1 MFLDAALMSTTLT
14 WWCLALAA
22 LVLLPTARFAQWQAM
37 VSIPLRQH
45 LLLAS
50 LVFLV
55 VLWLISV
62 RVFDGLWLHFMG
74 ITTVTLL
81 VGWRFTVLLGAV
93 ASCGYALLIDQP
105 IIAAAPAWLVTVLIP
120 ASLSRLLVYW
130 LRRRPQSNLFIY
142 LLGAGFGGGAL
153 SALGLAAGGLLLL
166 ELSGDH
172 SRVMAALENWP
183 LMTLI
188 MFPEGFINGMVLSV
202 IVVLNP
208 EAVKTFDSDKYM
220 GEG

>member
-1 MFLDAALMSTTLT
+1 MFIDPVLMPTALT
-14 WWCLALAA
+14 WWCSALAL
-22 LVLLPTARFAQWQAM
+22 LVLLPTLRYAEWRAMWQ
-37 VSIPLRQH
+37 VPLRQH
-45 LLLAS
+45 LFFAS
-50 LVFLV
+50 LLFLV

-62 RVFDGLWLHFMG
+62 RVFEGLWLHFMG
-74 ITTVTLL
+74 VTTVTLL
-81 VGWRFTVLLGAV
+81 VGWRFTLILGAL
-93 ASCGYALLIDQP
+93 ASCLYALLIGQP
-105 IIAAAPAWLVTVLIP
+105 ITAAAAAWLVTVLVP
-120 ASLSRLLVYW
+120 ASVSRLLVYW
-130 LRRRPQSNLFIY
+130 LRRRPQSNLFVY

-153 SALGLAAGGLLLL
+153 AALGLAVAGLCLLYLAG
-166 ELSGDH
+166 EH
-172 SRVMAALENWP
+172 ERVSLALESWP

>member
-1 MFLDAALMSTTLT
+1 MFLDAALIPPTLT
-14 WWCLALAA
+14 WWCLALAV

-37 VSIPLRQH
+37 ASIPLRQH

-105 IIAAAPAWLVTVLIP
+105 ITAAAPAWLVTVLIP
-120 ASLSRLLVYW
+120 ASLSRLLVFW

>member
-1 MFLDAALMSTTLT
+1 MFLDAALIPPALT
-14 WWCLALAA
+14 WWCIALAA

-37 VSIPLRQH
+37 VRIPLRQH
-45 LLLAS
+45 LLMAS

-105 IIAAAPAWLVTVLIP
+105 ITAAAPAWLVTVLIP

-153 SALGLAAGGLLLL
+153 SALGLAAGGLFLL

-172 SRVMAALENWP
+172 SRAMAALENWP

>member
-1 MFLDAALMSTTLT
+1 MFIDAALIPPALA
-14 WWCLALAA
+14 WWCTAIAA
-22 LVLLPTARFAQWQAM
+22 LVLLPCLRYAQWRSTLE
-37 VSIPLRQH
+37 VPLRQH

-74 ITTVTLL
+74 VTTVTLL
-81 VGWRFTVLLGAV
+81 VGWRFTLLLGAA
-93 ASCGYALLIDQP
+93 ASCVYGFLIGQP
-105 IIAAAPAWLVTVLIP
+105 MTAAACAWLITVLVP
-120 ASLSRLLVYW
+120 ASISRLLVYW

-142 LLGAGFGGGAL
+142 LLGAGFGGGAFA
-153 SALGLAAGGLLLL
+153 ALGLALGGLLLMA
-166 ELSGDH
+166 LSGDH
-172 SRVMAALENWP
+172 ERVSMALENWP
-183 LMTLI
+183 MMTLI